1 MSMEKKDSE
10 IESRNA
16 NQKLFL
22 EIPNYLPPYK
32 MYKIQ
37 IGGELFLLSGASI
50 SSDGPNSYF
59 LEYFQNVEK
68 SQFNQSHHNYTTSN
82 GKVNVDVEEQI
93 LFIDRDPEI
102 FRYIYN
108 HLQGYF
114 VNIPNE
120 IVFSKLFTDAMYY
133 GLPRLK
139 KILKESESYYV
150 NIGGKSFKISKNL
163 FNNDGNNKNY
173 FKLTGEMIFRDLEE
187 LFMKSKGKKIL
198 RPPPQMWSYCS
209 RSAKLFEKI
218 LDLLKNGKFEGSLV
232 ERHNL
237 LKECKFYRLLKLEQ
251 ELISHK
257 FFINPFKNAS
267 EIYLNLLD
275 IKVNEKN
282 IGLIDVE
289 FESSESQSDDSGES
303 VGKKRKLNPEA
314 QLQEITVAD
323 LCQKEQSTKD
333 ALNML
338 ACDSSSTFKSPEC
351 EIWNVLS
358 YSRPYVDAWKYPL
371 VFQIGNAFHEDEK
384 PKAVDHCFIH
394 TVETIDE
401 AGNVIASPNS
411 SAFFT
416 DPDCMVNLGTLIF
429 DADNGRC
436 YVSFEGLV
444 AIKLYRML
452 KLLLDEQ
459 RIKQKY
465 VFKYSETN
473 SAVVQRIILPCC
485 VQMCVVKMDNKPIK
499 NLCGL
504 LKEKSFLKNL
514 EKCRVE
520 NAENRNNIN
529 GFKIPLCDRSVWRLG
544 FKKGE
549 NNAKSKDEVMMIAMK
564 IRCGSIKE
572 YNNYF

>member
-1 MSMEKKDSE
+1 MSAEKKNSK
-10 IESRNA
+10 NA
-16 NQKLFL
+16 PTSGKETFSP
-22 EIPNYLPPYK
+22 EIPNYLPPHK
-32 MYKIQ
+32 MFKIQ
-37 IGGELFLLSGASI
+37 IGGEVFLLSGASL

-59 LEYFQNVEK
+59 LEYFQKVEQ
-68 SQFNQSHHNYTTSN
+68 SQFSQSHHNYKTNN

-139 KILKESESYYV
+139 KILRDSEFYYV
-150 NIGGKSFKISKNL
+150 NIGGKSFKINKNL
-163 FNNDGNNKNY
+163 FKNEGNSKNF
-173 FKLTGEMIFRDLEE
+173 FKLTGEIIYRDLEQ
-187 LFMKSKGKKIL
+187 FFINTKGKRLL

-209 RSAKLFEKI
+209 RSAQLFEKL

-237 LKECKFYRLLKLEQ
+237 LKECTFYRLLKLEQ

-257 FFINPFKNAS
+257 FFSNPFKNGP

-275 IKVNEKN
+275 IKVNEEN
-282 IGLIDVE
+282 IGLIDVD
-289 FESSESQSDDSGES
+289 FESCESQSDDSGEA

-314 QLQEITVAD
+314 QLQEITVDD
-323 LCQKEQSTKD
+323 LCQKEQSTKE
-333 ALNML
+333 AFSML
-338 ACDSSSTFKSPEC
+338 ACDSSSSFKSPVC

-371 VFQIGNAFHEDEK
+371 LFQIGNAFHEDEK
-384 PKAVDHCFIH
+384 PKAVDHCFIR
-394 TVETIDE
+394 TVETIDG
-401 AGNVIASPNS
+401 AGNVIATPNS

-429 DADNGRC
+429 DAEKGLC

-452 KLLLDEQ
+452 KLLLDEKS
-459 RIKQKY
+459 IKQKY
-465 VFKYSETN
+465 VFKYNETN
-473 SAVVQRIILPCC
+473 PAVIERIILPCC

-520 NAENRNNIN
+520 NAENRNIIN

-549 NNAKSKDEVMMIAMK
+549 NNAKSKDEVMMIAIK